1 MPTLTFSAGDRV
13 TEKPRP
19 GDHVFTERT
28 ANLPTIR
35 RYASTYR
42 IGRVVGTIEKRSANG
57 ARIRYVEVIWDG
69 RQSPSLH
76 AISRLSAV
84 AAES

>member
-1 MPTLTFSAGDRV
+1 MPSLTFAAGDRV

-19 GDHVFTERT
+19 GDHVFSERT
-28 ANLPTIR
+28 ANLPVIR
-35 RYASTYR
+35 RYASTNR
-42 IGRVVGTIEKRSANG
+42 IGRVVGTVDKRSANG

-76 AISRLSAV
+76 AISRLSVLA
-84 AAES
+84 SGS